1 MRYIGAQSS
10 GESALIPADNASGN
24 FTKVVQRIPVYI
36 TLNSDN
42 RHLAKLR
49 AGMSVQ
55 VKIDTE
61 SLPVEE
67 GIAVIKLLS
76 AAQNHRPIF
85 VVMAVFTGAILSTLF
100 VRMFSISLADLRG
113 VFGLDV
119 AQGSWLNVALNIA
132 QLISMTLVPWFM
144 VVYGAEKY

>member
-1 MRYIGAQSS
+1 M
-10 GESALIPADNASGN
+10 
-24 FTKVVQRIPVYI
+24 
-36 TLNSDN
+36 
-42 RHLAKLR
+42 
-49 AGMSVQ
+49 
-55 VKIDTE
+55 
-61 SLPVEE
+61 
-67 GIAVIKLLS
+67 IKLLS

-144 VVYGAEKY
+144 VVYGAEKILISASFIFFVVD

>member
-1 MRYIGAQSS
+1 M
-10 GESALIPADNASGN
+10 
-24 FTKVVQRIPVYI
+24 
-36 TLNSDN
+36 
-42 RHLAKLR
+42 
-49 AGMSVQ
+49 
-55 VKIDTE
+55 
-61 SLPVEE
+61 
-67 GIAVIKLLS
+67 IKLLS
-76 AAQNHRPIF
+76 ATQNHRPIF

-144 VVYGAEKY
+144 VVYGAEKILISASFILFLLWISGSHNRTTDWFWRTFYCSFYDWILYRSLFADDDFISLKKV